1 MAETFPALKPS
12 RRRYKLGDYP
22 VKTYRALN
30 GAIVKRT
37 FGNKMFGFELQIDY
51 INIKDDSTK
60 KILDHYTTAQGTL
73 DSFSLPAELFA
84 DMASTLSPAINTPS
98 GVKWRYAEAPSVDHV
113 YKGISNVAVSFIG
126 DLDA

>member
-30 GAIVKRT
+30 GAIVKRA

-60 KILDHYTTAQGTL
+60 L
-73 DSFSLPAELFA
+73 SL
-84 DMASTLSPAINTPS
+84 I
-98 GVKWRYAEAPSVDHV
+98 H
-113 YKGISNVAVSFIG
+113 I
-126 DLDA
+126 